1 MTCFNSDV
9 SIVGITDKIIQN
21 ISNIQFCAIQ
31 WWQFTLEFVIRFL
44 KIYNI
49 FVMVV
54 YNVVQIKSYLN

>member
-1 MTCFNSDV
+1 MTCFNSDA
-9 SIVGITDKIIQN
+9 SIVGITDNIIQN
-21 ISNIQFCAIQ
+21 ISNIRAIQ
-31 WWQFTLEFVIRFL
+31 WWQFTLEFVIRWL